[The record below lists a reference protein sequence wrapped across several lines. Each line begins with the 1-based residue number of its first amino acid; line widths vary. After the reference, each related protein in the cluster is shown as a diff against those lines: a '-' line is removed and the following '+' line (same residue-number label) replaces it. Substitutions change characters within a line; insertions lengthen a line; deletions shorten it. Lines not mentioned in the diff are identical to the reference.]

1 MIVGGTPSDASQD
14 FVLVIA
20 NLADP
25 QGLEC
30 NAELVAPNLLVTAR
44 HCVAQLD
51 ETQKISCAVA
61 GGSGSSPTAT
71 GDYDPSHFT
80 IATDEALTQKLD
92 VHAIRIIDAG
102 AAKLCGDDIAY
113 VVLDAN
119 VDTVPTAEISLDP
132 ASPGDTLTVV
142 GSGQIDQNG
151 TLAETR
157 MQRSDV
163 TVLGVGPTAVTVG
176 AIKEAI
182 SDGEFGTT
190 VAFCN
195 GDSGGP
201 ALDGSGRITGLVSRT
216 PSCTNGP
223 DVFTSIAAHLD
234 VAQQA
239 FAAAGATFPSAD
251 AGTDAN
257 APDASNVATT
267 SSSSSCDASPRT
279 GRASSFG
286 AWLVAL
292 VMFTAARR
300 RSATGAS

>member
-1 MIVGGTPSDASQD
+1 MAHAAIVGGTPSDASQD

-20 NLADP
+20 NLVDA

-51 ETQKISCAVA
+51 DSKMISCVVA
-61 GGSGSSPTAT
+61 GGNGSSPTAT

-80 IATDEALTQKLD
+80 IATDEALTQRLD

-113 VVLDAN
+113 VVLDSN
-119 VDTVPTAEISLDP
+119 VDGVPIAQIALDP
-132 ASPGDTLTVV
+132 AAIGDTLTVV

-151 TLAETR
+151 TLASAR
-157 MQRSDV
+157 MQRTGV
-163 TVLGVGPTAVTVG
+163 TVLGVGPTAVSVG
-176 AIKEAI
+176 AVKEGI
-182 SDGEFGTT
+182 SAGEIGTT

-201 ALDGSGRITGLVSRT
+201 AIDSLGHITALVSRT
-216 PSCTNGP
+216 PSCANGP
-223 DVFTSIAAHLD
+223 DVFTSVAAHLD
-234 VAQQA
+234 VAEQA
-239 FAAAGATFPSAD
+239 FAAAGVAMP
-251 AGTDAN
+251 GTDAGSD
-257 APDASNVATT
+257 APDASDPAPT
-267 SSSSSCDASPRT
+267 SSSSCASSPR
-279 GRASSFG
+279 GSSFG

-292 VMFTAARR
+292 VIMFTAARR